1 MRLLASIQL
10 SVSLRLSFAPT
21 TSPYHCLFSQAALTT
36 LDQKVLSK
44 IKHLNA
50 LKHSTQTQQRRLEEL
65 QLEYQRMKPEASG
78 GAQSPDACTRK
89 KEEDAMVVLTYAH
102 VEMCKN
108 VDGFLFFLVFFF
120 LFFLLMH

>member
-1 MRLLASIQL
+1 MRLLASTQL
-10 SVSLRLSFAPT
+10 SVSLCLSFAPT
-21 TSPYHCLFSQAALTT
+21 TSPYRCLFSQAALTT

-78 GAQSPDACTRK
+78 GAQSPDARTRK

-102 VEMCKN
+102 VEMYKN
-108 VDGFLFFLVFFF
+108 MDGFFFPGVNFFF
-120 LFFLLMH
+120 G